1 MEELIRTIFRED
13 VGKDEIDPAVSIY
26 EQLDSFQVITL
37 LLAVQS
43 RLDISIEMDDLPF
56 GSLKFSEFCEK
67 VADLAKK
74 RA

>member
-13 VGKDEIDPAVSIY
+13 LGKDEIDPDASIY

-37 LLAVQS
+37 LLAVQT
-43 RLDISIEMDDLPF
+43 RLGISMEMDDLPF
-56 GSLKFSEFCEK
+56 GSLKFSGFCEK
-67 VADLAKK
+67 VEALVKK

>member
-13 VGKDEIDPAVSIY
+13 LGKEQIDLDASIY
-26 EQLDSFQVITL
+26 EQIDSFQVITL

-43 RLDISIEMDDLPF
+43 RLGIDIEMDDLPF

-67 VADLAKK
+67 VENLSSRGA
-74 RA
+74 

>member
-13 VGKDEIDPAVSIY
+13 LGKDEIDPNASIY

-37 LLAVQS
+37 LLAVQT
-43 RLDISIEMDDLPF
+43 RLGISMEMDDLPF
-56 GSLKFSEFCEK
+56 GSLKFADFCEK
-67 VADLAKK
+67 VESLVKK

>member
-13 VGKDEIDPAVSIY
+13 LGKDEIDPTVSIY

-43 RLDISIEMDDLPF
+43 RLEISIEMDDLPF

-67 VADLAKK
+67 VDSLAKK